1 MLRSE
6 FTSVETLPREGSRRL
21 DWVDIAKGICIVL
34 VVMMHSTL
42 GVEKAIGGQTALHG
56 FIEWAK
62 PFRMPDFFFISGL
75 FLASRIDRPWRAYL
89 DTKVVHFAYFY
100 VLWVTIH
107 IGLRAGG
114 LIDELGFAG
123 ALGFYLVSYVE
134 PYGTLWFIYMLAVF
148 FVVAKLVHGLPRA
161 AVFLAA
167 AALYLV
173 LPKTGV
179 LVVDEFADRF
189 VFFYAGYWLAPAV
202 FAYAAR
208 VDTSRRVIIAA
219 ALALWAV
226 ANALAVRDG
235 LSVVPGLDLM
245 FSAAGVAAV
254 VTASVLLRPTL
265 VGEGLRYCGRN
276 SIAIYL
282 AFTIFMATTRA
293 VLLKLPVALPAEF
306 VALVCAVA
314 GVVGSLLL
322 ERAIHGTRLA
332 FLFTRPALFRLNP
345 RGGNSGPVAPAMSD
359 SRAARL

>member
-1 MLRSE
+1 MLRAA
-6 FTSVETLPREGSRRL
+6 FTSVETLPRVGSSRF

-34 VVMMHSTL
+34 VVMMHATL
-42 GVEKAIGGQTALHG
+42 GVEKATGSESALHG
-56 FIEWAK
+56 FIDWAK
-62 PFRMPDFFFISGL
+62 PFRMPDFFFIAGL
-75 FLASRIDRPWRAYL
+75 FLAARIDRPWRSYL

-107 IGLRAGG
+107 IGLRANG

-123 ALGFYLVSYVE
+123 ALGFYLTSYVE
-134 PYGTLWFIYMLAVF
+134 PFGTLWFIYMLAIF

-173 LPKTGV
+173 MPQTGV

-208 VDTSRRVIIAA
+208 VDGGRKAAIAG
-219 ALALWAV
+219 ALALWAL

-235 LSVVPGLDLM
+235 LTAVPGLDLM
-245 FSAAGVAAV
+245 FSAAGVVAV
-254 VTASVLLRPTL
+254 ITVSVLLNPTL
-265 VGEGLRYCGRN
+265 IGQALRYCGQH

-282 AFTIFMATTRA
+282 AFTIFMAVTRA

-306 VALVCAVA
+306 VALACTGA
-314 GVVGSLLL
+314 GVVGALLL
-322 ERAIHGTRLA
+322 ERAVRGTRLA
-332 FLFTRPALFRLNP
+332 FLFTRPALFRLQP
-345 RGGNSGPVAPAMSD
+345 QRASVAVAAMPEPAV
-359 SRAARL
+359 RP